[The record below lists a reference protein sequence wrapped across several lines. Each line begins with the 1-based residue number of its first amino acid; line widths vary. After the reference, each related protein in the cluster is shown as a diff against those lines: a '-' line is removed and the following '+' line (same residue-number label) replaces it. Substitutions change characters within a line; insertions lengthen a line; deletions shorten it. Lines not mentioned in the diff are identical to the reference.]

1 MISFFKFTA
10 TVDISIVLVS
20 MVNLHVY
27 VPSQLHLYDI
37 LRVPINIYCSFVFI
51 LSIHVFYEKIS
62 FLLYGVCNVNL
73 VLLMKESKSRF
84 YVTMWWIKSR
94 KLSKNNRTNSVALP
108 FESVSLD
115 YCEYCEFYEV
125 TKLRTFQPH
134 IAIPNTWQ
142 SFPNWN

>member
-84 YVTMWWIKSR
+84 YVTMW
-94 KLSKNNRTNSVALP
+94 
-108 FESVSLD
+108 
-115 YCEYCEFYEV
+115 
-125 TKLRTFQPH
+125 
-134 IAIPNTWQ
+134 
-142 SFPNWN
+142 

>member
-1 MISFFKFTA
+1 MTSFFKFTA

-37 LRVPINIYCSFVFI
+37 LRVPKKYLLQFCFYSLDPRF
-51 LSIHVFYEKIS
+51 FYEKIR

-84 YVTMWWIKSR
+84 YVTMW
-94 KLSKNNRTNSVALP
+94 
-108 FESVSLD
+108 
-115 YCEYCEFYEV
+115 
-125 TKLRTFQPH
+125 
-134 IAIPNTWQ
+134 
-142 SFPNWN
+142 

>member
-51 LSIHVFYEKIS
+51 LSIHVFLREDS
-62 FLLYGVCNVNL
+62 FFVV
-73 VLLMKESKSRF
+73 
-84 YVTMWWIKSR
+84 W
-94 KLSKNNRTNSVALP
+94 
-108 FESVSLD
+108 SL
-115 YCEYCEFYEV
+115 
-125 TKLRTFQPH
+125 
-134 IAIPNTWQ
+134 
-142 SFPNWN
+142 

>member
-51 LSIHVFYEKIS
+51 LSIHVFLREDT
-62 FLLYGVCNVNL
+62 FFVV
-73 VLLMKESKSRF
+73 
-84 YVTMWWIKSR
+84 W
-94 KLSKNNRTNSVALP
+94 
-108 FESVSLD
+108 SL
-115 YCEYCEFYEV
+115 
-125 TKLRTFQPH
+125 
-134 IAIPNTWQ
+134 
-142 SFPNWN
+142 